1 MKLAYK
7 IAFPDNLIDT
17 YEFLQQELTR
27 VLFDDGMRTSILSID
42 NDFHPGK
49 YWSLLR
55 DLIGHETQY
64 KWASDKRFPSPS
76 WYFCAFA
83 EQIRQI
89 HKSQKEQI
97 ALYNALQL
105 FDNKDTS
112 EFYQYC
118 VDNNIQFS
126 KTKVKNLQRCKE
138 RPGLPRSAIFVLDFA
153 FINSQAAKMIDNT
166 FNYTVFN
173 EDNKLIWCQL
183 PIIFH
188 QSSKYQPG
196 MRMSKPKFS
205 KDENGNYY
213 GVVAFDFEEN
223 ITFGEN
229 IAAIDLGK
237 ANLYTFAYVCP
248 DGSYSNNYYI
258 HSKMIERLKQKLVT
272 LYEERNILIEK
283 NKRVDKLFINAQY
296 IPEASL
302 QKWVLRQGKLE
313 RLSTKITNIK
323 NAITAEMSAEIVD
336 LCKKHECSTLFMENL
351 SWLESQGGKWNH
363 SSQQDAIELSCIQNG
378 ISVYKVN
385 AKNTSKEHP
394 ITGKSGK
401 ELGRNILWSNG
412 DVMDRDFVSC
422 LNQVQR
428 EGKRRGS
435 NRRVEKK
442 QGIRLKS
449 LRDKHRAT
457 PKRTKRQSSRRRE
470 TLERLE
476 MLRNKNT
483 SRTTQM
489 VVVLPRTSEDFP
501 ATWSCIEKT
510 SIQEVNNYMKRINV
524 HKKSY
529 MYICN

>member
-27 VLFDDGMRTSILSID
+27 VLSDDGMRTSILSID

-97 ALYNALQL
+97 ALYNTLQL

-223 ITFGEN
+223 ITFGE
-229 IAAIDLGK
+229 K
-237 ANLYTFAYVCP
+237 YR
-248 DGSYSNNYYI
+248 SY
-258 HSKMIERLKQKLVT
+258 RF
-272 LYEERNILIEK
+272 R
-283 NKRVDKLFINAQY
+283 
-296 IPEASL
+296 
-302 QKWVLRQGKLE
+302 
-313 RLSTKITNIK
+313 
-323 NAITAEMSAEIVD
+323 
-336 LCKKHECSTLFMENL
+336 
-351 SWLESQGGKWNH
+351 
-363 SSQQDAIELSCIQNG
+363 
-378 ISVYKVN
+378 
-385 AKNTSKEHP
+385 
-394 ITGKSGK
+394 
-401 ELGRNILWSNG
+401 
-412 DVMDRDFVSC
+412 
-422 LNQVQR
+422 
-428 EGKRRGS
+428 
-435 NRRVEKK
+435 
-442 QGIRLKS
+442 
-449 LRDKHRAT
+449 
-457 PKRTKRQSSRRRE
+457 
-470 TLERLE
+470 
-476 MLRNKNT
+476 
-483 SRTTQM
+483 
-489 VVVLPRTSEDFP
+489 
-501 ATWSCIEKT
+501 
-510 SIQEVNNYMKRINV
+510 
-524 HKKSY
+524 
-529 MYICN
+529 